1 MSLCKYVKG
10 GVTFIQIKKQNDLV
24 RSHFLF
30 NCQHDLLL
38 QLEEAEMIDG
48 TNFGKKPISFLPI
61 HIKKHIYISI
71 NQELI
76 FSKYQAHFV
85 ETINALDFKVW
96 LSSCLPPAVKEYK
109 IRISLKSLNKEVIQ
123 KFPNFRYSNILCMNS
138 HFGMKLFFQS
148 CLFLCLGTSMSGLCK
163 WTSVSGKKSGSQSQQ
178 LYHFPR
184 KR

>member
-48 TNFGKKPISFLPI
+48 TNFGKKPISFLTI
-61 HIKKHIYISI
+61 SCKKNTIYIFKK
-71 NQELI
+71 QELI
-76 FSKYQAHFV
+76 FSLVSSTAKYYFV
-85 ETINALDFKVW
+85 ATINALDFKVW
-96 LSSCLPPAVKEYK
+96 LSSCLPPAVKGYK

-123 KFPNFRYSNILCMNS
+123 KFLNLQVKMHKISITVGHTLKN
-138 HFGMKLFFQS
+138 Q
-148 CLFLCLGTSMSGLCK
+148 
-163 WTSVSGKKSGSQSQQ
+163 
-178 LYHFPR
+178 
-184 KR
+184 KRQ